1 VLPVAASRHVDSG
14 GLDASGRTGRHL
26 RTHKRSHSEG
36 AVTDEYLTLQQ
47 LAAYSK
53 VSARQ
58 LRKYLALS
66 PGLAL
71 PCYRYGRNRLVV
83 RRSEFDA
90 WFSQYR
96 QRGKSVLARVL
107 RDLGLDRTRV
117 PDTRKPLASVGR
129 ATRAAPL
136 QADERTP

>member
-1 VLPVAASRHVDSG
+1 MSTSCRGSARHRG
-14 GLDASGRTGRHL
+14 
-26 RTHKRSHSEG
+26 HSDEG
-36 AVTDEYLTLQQ
+36 AVIDEYLTLQQ

-53 VSARQ
+53 VSVRQ
-58 LRKYLALS
+58 LRKYLALP

-83 RRSEFDA
+83 RRSEFDT

-107 RDLGLDRTRV
+107 RDLGLHPAQV
-117 PDTRKPLASVGR
+117 PNTRKPLANVGR
-129 ATRAAPL
+129 AAPAAPL
-136 QADERTP
+136 QADERMR